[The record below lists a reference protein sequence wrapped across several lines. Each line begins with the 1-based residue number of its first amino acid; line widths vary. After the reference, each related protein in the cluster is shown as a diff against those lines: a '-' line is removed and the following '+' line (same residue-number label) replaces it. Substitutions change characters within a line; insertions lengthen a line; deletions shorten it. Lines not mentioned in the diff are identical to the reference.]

1 MLILGE
7 LDTESARNDQKGFI
21 QLLQGAYS
29 SMRNPRAHS
38 ITEDVEALDAARYL
52 VFASVLAQRIEC
64 AFIGNLLRFDGLYV
78 DTAKDSNGIREYLR
92 FYGDGKVL
100 KASLSISRDDFTDLP
115 LIMNNLTRERAE
127 KHDYPR
133 GTYIRNGNKIKLVT
147 KGEDDDVEYEGN
159 IRGGNLDLSLHN
171 RYRGFYSAST
181 FKFHKVQMPVGY
193 GN

>member
-1 MLILGE
+1 M
-7 LDTESARNDQKGFI
+7 

-29 SMRNPRAHS
+29 EYSRPPSTLRPLK
-38 ITEDVEALDAARYL
+38 ILDALYAARYL

-64 AFIGNLLRFDGLYV
+64 AFIGNLLEFDGL
-78 DTAKDSNGIREYLR
+78 LR
-92 FYGDGKVL
+92 GHRRNIPMALESTCDFTVMVRVL

-133 GTYIRNGNKIKLVT
+133 GTYIRNGNKIKLFT

-171 RYRGFYSAST
+171 RYRGIYGAST
-181 FKFHKVQMPVGY
+181 FKFHKVQMPSIWELNTPPVDGQVA
-193 GN
+193 